1 MNLYDSRILIVDDE
15 KALSRMVEG
24 VLQKEGFFR
33 IYTAADCK
41 SAELLTAENEFQMI
55 LLDVMLPDGDGFS
68 LYKVMRETEKNR
80 NTPVIFLSARDENG
94 KCAMAKDGTDIV
106 DLYQGFA
113 MVIDNTGKII
123 WEYKL
128 PEELEQTY
136 TLQEVAVFAKWYLKD
151 YPVDIHVVPNGIL
164 VLGRPKDTIWK
175 YNISHSLGTMEA
187 LLKYIPYLLLIDILL
202 LIVIP
207 FIILRHQNRQKE
219 KERTT
224 WIAGVSHDIRT
235 PLSLV
240 LGYAD
245 EIGREGFDQETVQKA
260 QVIEEQ
266 AIRIRSLIT
275 NLNTENKLAYGMGN
289 WEKERILLP
298 ALIREISCDWL
309 NRNIGEQ
316 YELNVD
322 ISQKLEQFYVTGNRE
337 LLRRMLDNLI
347 NNAIVHN
354 PEGCKIMISL
364 QEKKVGWQTKCEL
377 TVSDNGQGASKEQLR
392 KLQAPLKLEKL
403 SEHGLGLRLVKRIAK
418 MQHWRVRFCN
428 HAEGGFCCRIEM

>member
-1 MNLYDSRILIVDDE
+1 MRRIE
-15 KALSRMVEG
+15 KVIQYF
-24 VLQKEGFFR
+24 VLFF
-33 IYTAADCK
+33 CM
-41 SAELLTAENEFQMI
+41 MI
-55 LLDVMLPDGDGFS
+55 LLLVLNVVFIGVVEVQTSDEQSYP
-68 LYKVMRETEKNR
+68 KAEKMAEY
-80 NTPVIFLSARDENG
+80 LKWDENG
-94 KCAMAKDGTDIV
+94 KCAMAKEGTDIV

-136 TLQEVAVFAKWYLKD
+136 TLQEA
-151 YPVDIHVVPNGIL
+151 
-164 VLGRPKDTIWK
+164 
-175 YNISHSLGTMEA
+175 
-187 LLKYIPYLLLIDILL
+187 
-202 LIVIP
+202 
-207 FIILRHQNRQKE
+207 
-219 KERTT
+219 
-224 WIAGVSHDIRT
+224 
-235 PLSLV
+235 
-240 LGYAD
+240 
-245 EIGREGFDQETVQKA
+245 VQKA

-289 WEKERILLP
+289 WEKEKILLP

-364 QEKKVGWQTKCEL
+364 QEKKVGWRTKCEL
-377 TVSDNGQGASKEQLR
+377 TVSDNGQGASKELLR
-392 KLQAPLKLEKL
+392 KLQAPLKLERL

>member
-1 MNLYDSRILIVDDE
+1 VRRIE
-15 KALSRMVEG
+15 KVIQYF
-24 VLQKEGFFR
+24 VLFF
-33 IYTAADCK
+33 CM
-41 SAELLTAENEFQMI
+41 MI
-55 LLDVMLPDGDGFS
+55 LLLVLNVVFIGVVEVQTSDEQSYP
-68 LYKVMRETEKNR
+68 KAEKMAEY
-80 NTPVIFLSARDENG
+80 LQWDENG

-245 EIGREGFDQETVQKA
+245 EIGRESFDQEAVQKA

-316 YELNVD
+316 YELNID